1 MEYIKIEIFTSIPG
15 VEVVTAALLDMGITE
30 SIVESP
36 LDVEELL
43 EKKNEYDW
51 DYVDQSVIELGD
63 SEPKIVLYF
72 EKTEENKALAQEIK
86 LKMMFLKSKE
96 LEGFWNWELDLGRLY
111 VETSTIEDS
120 GWKDGWKEFFKP
132 KKITDSIVVKPTWE
146 VYDKK
151 AGEII
156 LEIDPQTAFG
166 TGTHETTSLCLRLLE
181 KQGVSGKSVL
191 DLGTGSGI
199 LAIAAGLLGARDVLA
214 TDIDPEAL
222 KIASENVELNR
233 MDKLVKLQ
241 QSDLTKGIDFKAD
254 IVLANL
260 IAELVKKAAADVK
273 RCLNQ
278 NGVFISSG
286 ILTDLKEDVA
296 FALKES
302 GFEIIEIMEEGE
314 WCAIA
319 AKSNE

>member
-63 SEPKIVLYF
+63 CEPKIVLYF
-72 EKTEENKALAQEIK
+72 ENTEENMATAQEIK

-111 VETSTIEDS
+111 VETSTLEDS

-132 KKITDSIVVKPTWE
+132 KKITDSMVVKPTWE

-151 AGEII
+151 ADEII

-181 KQGVSGKSVL
+181 KQGLSGKSVL

-222 KIASENVELNR
+222 KIARENVELNR
-233 MDKLVKLQ
+233 LGEIVKLQ

-260 IAELVKKAAADVK
+260 IAELVKKAAVDVK
-273 RCLNQ
+273 RVLSQ

-296 FALKES
+296 SALKEA
-302 GFEIIEIMEEGE
+302 GFRIIEIMEEGD

>member
-166 TGTHETTSLCLRLLE
+166 TGTHETTSLCLMLLE

>member
-222 KIASENVELNR
+222 KIASENVESNR

>member
-1 MEYIKIEIFTSIPG
+1 MEYIKIEIYTSIPG

-36 LDVEELL
+36 LDVKELL

-51 DYVDQSVIELGD
+51 DYVDQSVIDLGD

-72 EKTEENKALAQEIK
+72 ENTEEKRALAQEIK

-96 LEGFWNWELDLGRLY
+96 MDGFWNWELDLGRLY

-181 KQGVSGKSVL
+181 KQGVPGKSVL

-222 KIASENVELNR
+222 KIARENVELNR
-233 MDKLVKLQ
+233 LDKLVKLQ
-241 QSDLTKGIDFKAD
+241 QSDLTKGLDFKAD

-260 IAELVKKAAADVK
+260 IAELVKKAAGDVRK
-273 RCLNQ
+273 CLNQ

-286 ILTDLKEDVA
+286 ILTDLKEDVV

>member
-166 TGTHETTSLCLRLLE
+166 TGTHETTSLCLKLLE

>member
-156 LEIDPQTAFG
+156 LEIDPQIAFG

-222 KIASENVELNR
+222 KIARENVELNR
-233 MDKLVKLQ
+233 LDKLVKLQ